1 VSDAHRSSVGQREP
15 NLDGEAK
22 HRAAVAR
29 SLGWADDSAARGD
42 HGGALGW
49 LQMVE
54 AIGDQLP
61 EAYETRRRDWLIAVR
76 TGGAA
81 QPPG

>member
-1 VSDAHRSSVGQREP
+1 VSDTHRSSVAQREP
-15 NLDGEAK
+15 YLDGETK

-42 HGGALGW
+42 HAGALGW

-61 EAYETRRRDWLIAVR
+61 EAYDTRRRDWLIAIR
-76 TGGAA
+76 TGDAA
-81 QPPG
+81 

>member
-1 VSDAHRSSVGQREP
+1 
-15 NLDGEAK
+15 
-22 HRAAVAR
+22 
-29 SLGWADDSAARGD
+29 
-42 HGGALGW
+42 
-49 LQMVE
+49 MVE